1 MFASVFNKAENAAH
15 ELARDAGI
23 TLLVV
28 VLQCGAVL
36 FVFGGI
42 AWGLTYLVAPPIA
55 LILTG
60 AALGVTAAI
69 TLAVKRND
77 RQSDDNL
84 PVASPREEK
93 SGVASTA
100 SSLLDSLTSVAGTF
114 DVVAAGMFTRQ
125 LQRRPVSTI
134 AATVAVGMLLGI
146 LADAGDDGD

>member
-28 VLQCGAVL
+28 VLQFGAVL

-42 AWGLTYLVAPPIA
+42 AWGLTYIVVPPVA
-55 LILTG
+55 LIITG

-69 TLAVKRND
+69 TLAVKRNGGPLAPSADD
-77 RQSDDNL
+77 RPAHS
-84 PVASPREEK
+84 ASPPP
-93 SGVASTA
+93 SS
-100 SSLLDSLTSVAGTF
+100 SSLMDSITSVAGTF
-114 DVVAAGMFTRQ
+114 DVVAAGLFTRQ

-134 AATVAVGMLLGI
+134 AATVAVGMLLGM
-146 LADAGDDGD
+146 LADAGEDDD

>member
-1 MFASVFNKAENAAH
+1 
-15 ELARDAGI
+15 
-23 TLLVV
+23 
-28 VLQCGAVL
+28 
-36 FVFGGI
+36 
-42 AWGLTYLVAPPIA
+42 
-55 LILTG
+55 
-60 AALGVTAAI
+60 ALGVTAAI

-134 AATVAVGMLLGI
+134 AATVAVGMLLGM